1 MYASVD
7 VRYAAKVHK
16 NKPQSIHLT
25 IDKQKR
31 NNRQNSIAGA
41 EKGAVG
47 NLFLCT
53 FATMS
58 ISVRSL
64 TKIYGSQIAVNNISF
79 EIPKGQIV
87 GFLGPNGAGKSTTMK
102 MITGYLPPSSGTAAV
117 CGFDV
122 QTQSMDLRRH
132 IGYLPEQN
140 PLYYDMYVREYLEFT
155 CGVHRIDKKLRAARI
170 EEIIGMTGL
179 GKEAHKKIGTLSK
192 GYKQRVGLAQAMIH
206 NPDVLILD
214 EPTSGLDP
222 NQIVEIRDLIIN
234 IGQEKTVLLST
245 HIMQEVEAM
254 CSRVIIIN
262 NGNIV
267 ADDQIRNLQQAG
279 NKQSVIVSFE
289 TLVDKEQL
297 RKIAGVAKVEDL
309 GNYRWKLTTQQP
321 DALRKSIMK
330 WALEKD
336 INIASLQTETQTMED
351 VFRSA
356 TQ

>member
-1 MYASVD
+1 
-7 VRYAAKVHK
+7 
-16 NKPQSIHLT
+16 
-25 IDKQKR
+25 
-31 NNRQNSIAGA
+31 
-41 EKGAVG
+41 
-47 NLFLCT
+47 
-53 FATMS
+53 MS

-102 MITGYLPPSSGTAAV
+102 MITGYLPPSSGAASV
-117 CGFDV
+117 CEFDV
-122 QTQSMDLRRH
+122 LTQSMDLRRH

-155 CGVHRIDKKLRAARI
+155 CGVHKIEKKSRPARI

-289 TLVDKEQL
+289 QAIDKDSL
-297 RKIAGVAKVEDL
+297 RKIPGVTQLEDL
-309 GNYRWKLTTQQP
+309 GNFRWKMLTAKP
-321 DALRKSIMK
+321 DELRKSIMK
-330 WALEKD
+330 WALAQD
-336 INIASLQTETQTMED
+336 VNIASLQTESQTMED

-356 TQ
+356 TK

>member
-1 MYASVD
+1 
-7 VRYAAKVHK
+7 
-16 NKPQSIHLT
+16 
-25 IDKQKR
+25 
-31 NNRQNSIAGA
+31 
-41 EKGAVG
+41 
-47 NLFLCT
+47 
-53 FATMS
+53 MS

-102 MITGYLPPSSGTAAV
+102 MITGYLPPSSGAASV

-122 QTQSMDLRRH
+122 LTQSMDLRRH

-140 PLYYDMYVREYLEFT
+140 PLYYDMYVREFLEFT
-155 CGVHRIDKKLRAARI
+155 CGVHKIEKKLRSARI

-289 TLVDKEQL
+289 QAIEKDAL
-297 RKIAGVAKVEDL
+297 RKIPGVIQLEDL
-309 GNYRWKLTTQQP
+309 GNYRWKMMTNKP
-321 DALRKSIMK
+321 DELRKSIMK
-330 WALEKD
+330 WALAQD
-336 INIASLQTETQTMED
+336 VSIASLQTESQTMED

-356 TQ
+356 TK